1 MSATFLFPD
10 KTNFTPDMSE
20 TSRYMGYRRSTPP
33 DADVSALIEKAARE
47 MQAVMKPQAVFEIF
61 DLSVIEPVDITPVA
75 SPQGGSDGASRQNA
89 PVEHFE
95 RVSEQLCCEGL
106 NHQELRFADVTLHS
120 RDLARNLAGCKQV
133 ALLAATIGPQVD
145 ALIRRQ
151 SSLDPVYASILQA
164 TGAMFIEEL
173 VDLVNDEIKKIA
185 TAQGLKTKP
194 RYSPGFG
201 DVPLQVQK
209 DFFRLLPCTRIGLTL
224 MDTLIMAPEK
234 SVTAFV
240 GIGFPVQAGELH
252 YL

>member
-10 KTNFTPDMSE
+10 SKDFSPDFKE
-20 TSRYMGYRRSTPP
+20 VARYLGYRRAAPP
-33 DADVSALIEKAARE
+33 EADVSDLMEKAASE
-47 MQAVMKPQAVFEIF
+47 MQAVMKSQAVFEIF
-61 DLSVIEPVDITPVA
+61 DLAVDEPSSAV
-75 SPQGGSDGASRQNA
+75 GSSSSNTVTLQ
-89 PVEHFE
+89 
-95 RVSEQLCCEGL
+95 
-106 NHQELRFADVTLHS
+106 FADVTLQS
-120 RDLARNLAGCKQV
+120 RDLGRNLSGCSQV

-145 ALIRRQ
+145 ALIRRH

-173 VDLVNDEIKKIA
+173 VDLVNSEIKKIA
-185 TAQGLKTKP
+185 AEQGLKTKP
-194 RYSPGFG
+194 RYSPGYG

-240 GIGFPVQAGELH
+240 GLF
-252 YL
+252 

>member
-10 KTNFTPDMSE
+10 SKDFSPDLKE
-20 TSRYMGYRRSTPP
+20 VARYLGYRKAAGP
-33 DADVSALIEKAARE
+33 DVDVMALMEKAARE
-47 MQAVMKPQAVFEIF
+47 MQVVMKPQAVFEVF
-61 DLSVIEPVDITPVA
+61 DLK
-75 SPQGGSDGASRQNA
+75 GGD
-89 PVEHFE
+89 E
-95 RVSEQLCCEGL
+95 VS
-106 NHQELRFADVTLHS
+106 FADVTLNS
-120 RDLARNLAGCKQV
+120 RDLTTNLAGCSKV

-145 ALIRRQ
+145 ALIRKN

-164 TGAMFIEEL
+164 TGAMFIEEV

-185 TAQGLKTKP
+185 ASQGLKTKP

-201 DVPLQVQK
+201 DVPLEVQR

-240 GIGFPVQAGELH
+240 GLGGLVP
-252 YL
+252 

>member
-10 KTNFTPDMSE
+10 SKDFSPDMKE
-20 TSRYMGYRRSTPP
+20 TARYLGYRKAVGP
-33 DADVSALIEKAARE
+33 DVNVSALMEKAAQE

-61 DLSVIEPVDITPVA
+61 PVTFGLDP
-75 SPQGGSDGASRQNA
+75 
-89 PVEHFE
+89 E
-95 RVSEQLCCEGL
+95 VS
-106 NHQELRFADVTLHS
+106 FADVTLHS
-120 RDLARNLAGCKQV
+120 RDLTTNLEGCTKV

-145 ALIRRQ
+145 ALIRRN

-164 TGAMFIEEL
+164 TGAMFIEEV
-173 VDLVNDEIKKIA
+173 VDLVNQEIKKIA
-185 TAQGLKTKP
+185 ASQGLKTKP

-201 DVPLQVQK
+201 DVPLEVQK

-240 GIGFPVQAGELH
+240 GLGV
-252 YL
+252 

>member
-10 KTNFTPDMSE
+10 SKDFSPDFKE
-20 TSRYMGYRRSTPP
+20 VARYLGYRRATPP
-33 DADVSALIEKAARE
+33 EADVSALMEKAAGE

-61 DLSVIEPVDITPVA
+61 DLTVDETSSAVV
-75 SPQGGSDGASRQNA
+75 STGSTT
-89 PVEHFE
+89 
-95 RVSEQLCCEGL
+95 VS
-106 NHQELRFADVTLHS
+106 FADVTLQS
-120 RDLARNLAGCKQV
+120 RDLGRNLAGCSKV

-145 ALIRRQ
+145 ALIRRH

-164 TGAMFIEEL
+164 TGAMYIEEL
-173 VDLVNDEIKKIA
+173 VDLVNSEIKKIA
-185 TAQGLKTKP
+185 AAQGLKTKA
-194 RYSPGFG
+194 RYSPGYG

-240 GIGFPVQAGELH
+240 GLF
-252 YL
+252 

>member
-10 KTNFTPDMSE
+10 SKDFSPDFKE
-20 TSRYMGYRRSTPP
+20 VARYLGYRRAAPP
-33 DADVSALIEKAARE
+33 ETDVSALMEKAAGE
-47 MQAVMKPQAVFEIF
+47 MQTVMKAQTVFEIY
-61 DLSVIEPVDITPVA
+61 DLSVVECRDSGVSKPPYEPTNQVVSIRP
-75 SPQGGSDGASRQNA
+75 SDYSTT
-89 PVEHFE
+89 
-95 RVSEQLCCEGL
+95 VS
-106 NHQELRFADVTLHS
+106 FADVTLQS
-120 RDLARNLAGCKQV
+120 RDLGRNLSGCSQV

-145 ALIRRQ
+145 ALIRRH

-173 VDLVNDEIKKIA
+173 VDLVNSEIKKIA
-185 TAQGLKTKP
+185 AGQGLKTRP
-194 RYSPGFG
+194 RYSPGYG

-240 GIGFPVQAGELH
+240 GIGG
-252 YL
+252 

>member
-10 KTNFTPDMSE
+10 KSSFSPNFKE
-20 TSRYMGYRRSTPP
+20 VARYLGYRRTTPP
-33 DADVSALIEKAARE
+33 DAEVSALMQKAAGE
-47 MQAVMKPQAVFEIF
+47 MQAVMKAQAVFEVF
-61 DLSVIEPVDITPVA
+61 PATFGQLSQTL
-75 SPQGGSDGASRQNA
+75 A
-89 PVEHFE
+89 PE
-95 RVSEQLCCEGL
+95 VS
-106 NHQELRFADVTLHS
+106 FADVTLHS
-120 RDLARNLAGCKQV
+120 RDLGRNLAGCKRV

-145 ALIRRQ
+145 ALIRRH

-185 TAQGLKTKP
+185 AAEGLKTKP

-201 DVPLQVQK
+201 DVTLEVQK

-240 GIGFPVQAGELH
+240 GLF
-252 YL
+252 

>member
-20 TSRYMGYRRSTPP
+20 TSRYLGYRRATPP

-61 DLSVIEPVDITPVA
+61 ELSVSEPA
-75 SPQGGSDGASRQNA
+75 A
-89 PVEHFE
+89 PEALPELHF
-95 RVSEQLCCEGL
+95 V
-106 NHQELRFADVTLHS
+106 DVTLAS
-120 RDLARNLAGCKQV
+120 RDLTRNLAGCTRV
-133 ALLAATIGPQVD
+133 ALLAATLGPQVD
-145 ALIRRQ
+145 ALIRRH

-164 TGAMFIEEL
+164 TGAMYIEEL
-173 VDLVNDEIKKIA
+173 VDLVNEEIKKIA
-185 TAQGLKTKP
+185 AAQGQKTKP

-234 SVTAFV
+234 SVTAFC
-240 GIGFPVQAGELH
+240 GLF
-252 YL
+252 

>member
-10 KTNFTPDMSE
+10 KSNFTPDMSE
-20 TSRYMGYRRSTPP
+20 TARYLGYRRTTPP
-33 DADVSALIEKAARE
+33 QAEVSALMEKAAGE
-47 MQAVMKPQAVFEIF
+47 MQAVMKAQAVFEIF
-61 DLSVIEPVDITPVA
+61 DLSVVECRDSGVSKPPYEPTDQV
-75 SPQGGSDGASRQNA
+75 
-89 PVEHFE
+89 
-95 RVSEQLCCEGL
+95 VSIRPSGYSTTVT
-106 NHQELRFADVTLHS
+106 LRFADVTLHS
-120 RDLARNLAGCKQV
+120 RDLARNLAGCKRV

-145 ALIRRQ
+145 ALIRRH

-173 VDLVNDEIKKIA
+173 VDLVNEEIKKIA
-185 TAQGLKTKP
+185 VAEGLKTKP

-240 GIGFPVQAGELH
+240 GI
-252 YL
+252 Y